1 MARMS
6 RHRRPDFLIVG
17 APKCGTTAM
26 ARYLGEHPQIFM
38 PVSKELHYFGS
49 DLDFRRRRP
58 TTTEYLAAF
67 AGSGDTKRAGEASVG
82 YLYSERAPDEILEF
96 SPGADILIMLRDP
109 IEMIQSQHAQEL
121 FMGQEDIEDLESAL
135 AAEPDRA
142 QGRRIPLNCTA
153 PYSLR
158 YTWMARYAEHVDR
171 YLAKFGRARTHVTL
185 FDDIRSDTAAA
196 YADVVRFL
204 GCDPTFVPPFPI
216 VNERKS
222 ARSRAFQHVVR
233 DPPATLRSAAR
244 RLLPIGAR
252 VRFRKALYRLN
263 TRPAD
268 ASPIS
273 EALRAQ
279 LRAEFA
285 PEVRRLSDLI
295 GRDLS
300 AWLHDPGE
308 RRR

>member
-1 MARMS
+1 MS
-6 RHRRPDFLIVG
+6 SQRRPDFVIVG

-26 ARYLGEHPQIFM
+26 AKYLGEHPEIFM

-49 DLDFRRRRP
+49 DLDFLRRRP

-67 AGSGDTKRAGEASVG
+67 AGAGDAKRAGEASVG
-82 YLYSERAPDEILEF
+82 YLYSQRAPDEILEF
-96 SPGADILIMLRDP
+96 SPGAYVLIMLRDP

-135 AAEPDRA
+135 AAESDRA
-142 QGRRIPLNCTA
+142 QGRRIPPTCTA

-158 YTWMARYAEHVDR
+158 YTWMARYADHVER
-171 YLAKFGRARTHVTL
+171 YLGKFGRDRIHVTL
-185 FDDIRSDTAAA
+185 FDDFRLDTATA
-196 YADVVRFL
+196 YADVVGFL
-204 GCDPTFVPPFPI
+204 GCDPTFAPLFPV

-233 DPPATLRSAAR
+233 DPPAIVRSAAR
-244 RLLPIGAR
+244 RVFPLRAR
-252 VRFRKALYRLN
+252 VRIRKALYRLN

-268 ASPIS
+268 VSPIS
-273 EALRAQ
+273 EGLRAQ

-285 PEVRRLSDLI
+285 PEVRRLSHLI

-300 AWLHDPGE
+300 AWSHDLSD